1 MNQSDGHFTQV
12 STCSVFVANS
22 PHFSP
27 VQLAE
32 EFFLLGFGKDANFG
46 IKEAAET
53 FATAYSILSKKN
65 FYYDSRGRLIDRLWK
80 ASKRTLERK
89 SFDMSQFGWGM
100 VVCSERAWW
109 ATHDD
114 MVMPYF
120 LRGSECRTVASFG
133 LAPYSLNIH
142 ALGSARKI
150 FTGDLVVQD
159 TIVFVSR
166 DLHVTVNQTQLLE
179 IFSKPESLENKCKNL
194 LLKAEKRR
202 HGQYAVLAFHKT

>member
-1 MNQSDGHFTQV
+1 MNQRDGHFTQV

-22 PHFSP
+22 PHFFP

-89 SFDMSQFGWGM
+89 KFDMSQFGWGM
-100 VVCSERAWW
+100 IVCSERTWW
-109 ATHDD
+109 ATHDEA
-114 MVMPYF
+114 VVPYF
-120 LRGSECRTVASFG
+120 VRGNAGRPIDTFD
-133 LAPYSLNIH
+133 LAPFSLNIH
-142 ALGSARKI
+142 ASESARKI
-150 FTGDLVVQD
+150 FTGDLVIRD
-159 TIVFVSR
+159 AIVFVSR
-166 DLHVTVNQTQLLE
+166 DLYLTVNQTQLLE
-179 IFSKPESLENKCKNL
+179 IFLKTESLENKCNNL

-202 HGQYAVLAFHKT
+202 QGQYAVLAFQKA